1 MNMKKTNKGLV
12 ATMTQL
18 SRERTA
24 QENPSE
30 RWKRI
35 YRTTGGP
42 LMAWLLDEAIG
53 RNMDASALA
62 RELGVTTG
70 YLAQLH
76 SGVREPANIS
86 RDFAAACGAFLGVP
100 AVVVQVVAG
109 HLTLLDFVCAT
120 DLDRWVEKLGVDG
133 DGEAAK
139 LVGGS
144 TLGREELWLLPKM
157 VQVLTSVASVH
168 QTRARLS

>member
-1 MNMKKTNKGLV
+1 MKNDKGLV
-12 ATMTQL
+12 ATMTEL
-18 SRERTA
+18 SDARSA

-42 LMAWLLDEAIG
+42 LVAWLLDEAVAQQ
-53 RNMDASALA
+53 MDASALA

-76 SGVREPANIS
+76 SGVRDPANIS
-86 RDFAAACGAFLGVP
+86 REFAAACGVFLGVP

-120 DLDRWVEKLGVDG
+120 DLDRWAERLAVEGE
-133 DGEAAK
+133 GEAAQ

-144 TLGREELWLLPKM
+144 KLGRDELWLLPNM
-157 VQVLTSVASVH
+157 VQVLKSVASVH
-168 QTRARLS
+168 QTRARLG

>member
-1 MNMKKTNKGLV
+1 MNTKMNDAGLV
-12 ATMTQL
+12 ATMMKL
-18 SRERTA
+18 SHERPA
-24 QENPSE
+24 QEDPSE

-35 YRTTGGP
+35 YRTSSEP
-42 LMAWLLDEAIG
+42 LMAWLLDEAVS
-53 RNMDASALA
+53 RKMDVSALA

-86 RDFAAACGAFLGVP
+86 RDFAAACGVYLGVP

-120 DLDRWVEKLGVDG
+120 DLDRWVEMLGLQG
-133 DGEAAK
+133 DGEAAQ